1 MKVRML
7 LWLSLLI
14 LVGALVAACAAG
26 VPVAPQPPAEPAAA
40 GEAAPAAEA
49 VAPTGTSLSFWMKKS
64 LADDSNAAIE
74 ARVAAFEEQTGI
86 DVDLRILPYED
97 FRPQWSA
104 AIESGNVPDVSFFG
118 YQEIGQ
124 FYKQGVLMDL
134 TDLVGE
140 IQAANEP
147 MTESLVNAITFDGK
161 MYGVPF
167 WSESTILFY
176 RKDLFEQAG
185 LSGPPETWEQFLEYA
200 TVLTKP
206 EDGIYGAGFG
216 IGRGNSD
223 AEWWF
228 RDVIWDNGGYVFA
241 DDGKSAAVDTPEAK
255 EALQWIAD
263 MFTTAG
269 VTPPGA
275 VGWDDSGNNKSY
287 LAGQSAMVINV
298 GSVYFVLNRD
308 LPDLLA
314 NTGFALV
321 PGGAEG
327 RFIAGISNNLGI
339 FSDAKNP
346 EAAKQFVSFMLD
358 SEWQAEWMKASGYQ
372 VVPVYPALAEDE
384 FWNTEAGAVF
394 TATPQYYQFLGAP
407 GPFMAAAG
415 EVYNSRLL
423 TDALEQMIVQG
434 KPLDNAVTDLQ
445 TAINEV
451 IAQYE

>member
-1 MKVRML
+1 MKVRMV
-7 LWLSLLI
+7 LWLFV
-14 LVGALVAACAAG
+14 LVLAGVLVAACAAG
-26 VPVAPQPPAEPAAA
+26 VPVAPQPAEEPAAA

-49 VAPTGTSLSFWMKKS
+49 VAPTGESLSFWMKKS

-74 ARVAAFEEQTGI
+74 ARVAAFEQETGI

-124 FYKQGVLMDL
+124 FYKQGGLMDL

-140 IQAANEP
+140 IQAANGP

-185 LSGPPETWEQFLEYA
+185 LSGPPETWDQFLEYA
-200 TVLTKP
+200 ALLTKP

-228 RDVIWDNGGYVFA
+228 RDVIWDNGGFVFSE
-241 DDGKSAAVDTPEAK
+241 DGTSAALDTPEAK
-255 EALQWIAD
+255 AALQWIAD
-263 MFTTAG
+263 LFTTAG

-275 VGWDDSGNNKSY
+275 VGWDDSGNNKAY
-287 LAGQSAMVINV
+287 LAGQAAMVINV

-321 PGGAEG
+321 PGGPEG

-339 FSDAKNP
+339 FADAKNP
-346 EAAKQFVSFMLD
+346 DAAKQFVTYMLD
-358 SEWQAEWMKASGYQ
+358 AEWQAEWMKASGYQ

-394 TATPQYYQFLGAP
+394 TETPQFYRFLGAP
-407 GPFMAAAG
+407 GPFTAAAG

-423 TDALEQMIVQG
+423 TDGLEQMIVQG
-434 KPLDNAVTDLQ
+434 KSLDDAVADMQ

-451 IAQYE
+451 IAQNE